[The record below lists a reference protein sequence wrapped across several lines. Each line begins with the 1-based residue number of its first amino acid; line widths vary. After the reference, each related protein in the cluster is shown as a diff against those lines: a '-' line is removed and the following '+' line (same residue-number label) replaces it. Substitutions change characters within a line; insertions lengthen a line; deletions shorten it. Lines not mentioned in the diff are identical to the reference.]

1 VDWLTEHVGA
11 SAAPI
16 GPLTAQLSAMLPVNP
31 PLGVIVITEVA
42 FPPAD
47 GMLIFEAPS
56 ANIGLTIGPVT
67 MI

>member
-1 VDWLTEHVGA
+1 M
-11 SAAPI
+11 
-16 GPLTAQLSAMLPVNP
+16 TAQLSATVPVNP

-42 FPPAD
+42 FPPGD
-47 GMLIFEAPS
+47 GMLMFEAPS